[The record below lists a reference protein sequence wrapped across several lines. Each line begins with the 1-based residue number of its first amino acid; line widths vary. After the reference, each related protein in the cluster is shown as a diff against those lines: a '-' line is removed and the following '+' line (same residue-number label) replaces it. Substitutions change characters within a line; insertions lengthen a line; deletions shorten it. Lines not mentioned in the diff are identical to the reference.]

1 MELGRIAAE
10 LMGKLMV
17 ERMLE
22 EPAEPGSSFKLS
34 NCLMVKPWAMAMAMD
49 DRPIERI
56 V

>member
-1 MELGRIAAE
+1 
-10 LMGKLMV
+10 MV